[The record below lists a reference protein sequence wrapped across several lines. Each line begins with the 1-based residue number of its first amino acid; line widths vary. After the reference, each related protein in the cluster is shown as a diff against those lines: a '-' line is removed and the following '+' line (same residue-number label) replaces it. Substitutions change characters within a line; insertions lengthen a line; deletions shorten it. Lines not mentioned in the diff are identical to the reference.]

1 MRDVGEKTVKTVD
14 RAADLADRIKKAL
27 VRTADQAQNLT
38 DDGQVTP
45 SEYAGDKLQYGMEDI
60 ASEAGHI
67 VVDTG
72 KGAYRTGKSAI
83 QNFREKRR
91 SEAEQRRQALENE
104 SSDTPVDEPTDPV
117 TPDQPGPATPPES
130 PVEEEIVTPSG
141 SQQRKTRMGK
151 SPTGDGPKG
160 RLTTAK
166 DGADAIQKK
175 QQIKGPVKRKSQ
187 SVKTVQQ
194 TERTIKQAK
203 KATEQTA
210 KAMERSVKGTQ
221 RTVKTAEQSS
231 KVAIKTAQETAHAAQ
246 KSAQAAAKTAKKAAQ
261 AAKAAAKAAAEA
273 AKAAAKAVV
282 TTVKAIIAGIKSLVA
297 AIAAGGWVAVVII
310 IVIMLVALIVGSC
323 FGIFF
328 SSEDTGSPMTMQSV
342 VHEINMDYQSSLDT
356 IRNMTVH
363 DKLESSGSRA
373 VWPEVLA
380 VYAVR
385 VNTNPDNP
393 QDVASMDNAKKA
405 MLEEIFWAMNQ
416 INYRVETAEET
427 VIVEEVGE
435 NGEIIEVETVEMITT
450 LYINVTHKTATT
462 MAYEYGF
469 TEEQKQMLNE
479 LLLDKNASMWSAV
492 LYGIHDPNEQI
503 VAVAQSQ
510 LGNVGGQ
517 PYWSWYGFD
526 SRVEWCACF
535 VSWCANECGYID
547 LGVIPKFA
555 ACPTG
560 AQWFKDRGRW
570 ADNTATPVPGMIIFF
585 DWDDEEEGGQ
595 NGLANHVGIVA
606 KVENGY
612 VYTVEGNSGDSCAQ
626 RRYRIGYYEILGYGL
641 PAY

>member
-1 MRDVGEKTVKTVD
+1 MKTVD
-14 RAADLADRIKKAL
+14 RAADLGERMKKAL

-60 ASEAGHI
+60 ATEAGHI

-72 KGAYRTGKSAI
+72 KGVYRTGKSAI
-83 QNFREKRR
+83 QKFREKRR
-91 SEAEQRRQALENE
+91 AEAEQRRQELVKETP
-104 SSDTPVDEPTDPV
+104 DTPIDEPADPV
-117 TPDQPGPATPPES
+117 TPDEPGPATPPES
-130 PVEEEIVTPSG
+130 PIEEEIVAPSDNH
-141 SQQRKTRMGK
+141 QRRTRMGK
-151 SPTGDGPKG
+151 SPAGDGPKG
-160 RLTTAK
+160 RLTTVK
-166 DGADAIQKK
+166 DGADTIQKE
-175 QQIKGPVKRKSQ
+175 QQIKGPARRKDQ
-187 SVKTVQQ
+187 SIKTVQK
-194 TERTIKQAK
+194 TEKTIKQTTKSA
-203 KATEQTA
+203 EQTA
-210 KAMERSVKGTQ
+210 KTTERSVKGTQ
-221 RTVKTAEQSS
+221 RAVKTAEQSS

-246 KSAQAAAKTAKKAAQ
+246 KSAQAAAKTAQKAAQ

-273 AKAAAKAVV
+273 AKAAAKAVAA
-282 TTVKAIIAGIKSLVA
+282 TVKAIIAGVKSLVA

-310 IVIMLVALIVGSC
+310 IVIMLIALIVGSC

-328 SSEDTGSPMTMQSV
+328 ASEDTGSPMTMQGV

-405 MLEEIFWAMNQ
+405 MLEEIFWTMNQ

-435 NGEIIEVETVEMITT
+435 NGEIVEVETTETITT
-450 LYINVTHKTATT
+450 LYINVTHKTAAT

-479 LLLDKNASMWSAV
+479 LLLDENASMWSAV

-555 ACPTG
+555 SCPTG

-595 NGLANHVGIVA
+595 NGLANHIGIVT
-606 KVENGY
+606 KVEDGY
-612 VYTVEGNSGDSCAQ
+612 VYTTEGNSGDSCAQ
-626 RRYRIGYYEILGYGL
+626 RRYRIGYYEILGYGI

>member
-1 MRDVGEKTVKTVD
+1 MKTVD
-14 RAADLADRIKKAL
+14 RAADLADRMKKAL

-83 QNFREKRR
+83 QKFRKKRR
-91 SEAEQRRQALENE
+91 AEAEQRRQELENE
-104 SSDTPVDEPTDPV
+104 TPDTPVDEQADPAI
-117 TPDQPGPATPPES
+117 PDQPEPATPPES
-130 PVEEEIVTPSG
+130 PVEEEVIAPSG
-141 SQQRKTRMGK
+141 NQQRRNTTGKT
-151 SPTGDGPKG
+151 PTGDGPKS
-160 RLTTAK
+160 RPTQTK
-166 DGADAIQKK
+166 DSVESVKK
-175 QQIKGPVKRKSQ
+175 EQRVKGPARRKDQ
-187 SVKTVQQ
+187 SIKTVQK
-194 TERTIKQAK
+194 TEKNIKQTTKSA
-203 KATEQTA
+203 EQTA
-210 KAMERSVKGTQ
+210 KTMERSVKGTQ
-221 RTVKTAEQSS
+221 RAVKTAEQSS
-231 KVAIKTAQETAHAAQ
+231 KVAIKTAQETAHTAQ
-246 KSAQAAAKTAKKAAQ
+246 KSAQAAAKTAQKAAQ

-273 AKAAAKAVV
+273 AKAAAKAVAA
-282 TTVKAIIAGIKSLVA
+282 TVKAIIAGVKSLVA
-297 AIAAGGWVAVVII
+297 AVAAGGWVAVVII
-310 IVIMLVALIVGSC
+310 IVIMLIALIVGSC

-328 SSEDTGSPMTMQSV
+328 ASEDTGSPMTMQGV

-385 VNTNPDNP
+385 VNTDPNNP

-416 INYRVETAEET
+416 INSRVEIAEET
-427 VIVEEVGE
+427 VIIEDVDEEG
-435 NGEIIEVETVEMITT
+435 NIIEIETTQMITT

-469 TEEQKQMLNE
+469 TDEQKQMLNE
-479 LLLDKNASMWSAV
+479 LLQDENASMWSAV

-526 SRVEWCACF
+526 SRVEWCARF

-547 LGVIPKFA
+547 LGIIPKFA

-595 NGLANHVGIVA
+595 NGLANHVGIVT
-606 KVENGY
+606 KVEDGY
-612 VYTVEGNSGDSCAQ
+612 VYTTEGNSGDSCAQ
-626 RRYRIGYYEILGYGL
+626 RRYRIGYYEILGYGI

>member
-1 MRDVGEKTVKTVD
+1 MENYDSIFAPKEAAQNKTFSPIDKQAWAEKKQAERQQVYELID
-14 RAADLADRIKKAL
+14 E
-27 VRTADQAQNLT
+27 TAD
-38 DDGQVTP
+38 G
-45 SEYAGDKLQYGMEDI
+45 I
-60 ASEAGHI
+60 
-67 VVDTG
+67 
-72 KGAYRTGKSAI
+72 
-83 QNFREKRR
+83 
-91 SEAEQRRQALENE
+91 
-104 SSDTPVDEPTDPV
+104 
-117 TPDQPGPATPPES
+117 
-130 PVEEEIVTPSG
+130 
-141 SQQRKTRMGK
+141 
-151 SPTGDGPKG
+151 
-160 RLTTAK
+160 AK
-166 DGADAIQKK
+166 DGDLFKTALDVMARFDRYSVGNVLLIAAQMPEATKLADFDTWK
-175 QQIKGPVKRKSQ
+175 QNRTYVRKGEDHIKGPVRRKSQ

-231 KVAIKTAQETAHAAQ
+231 KVAMKTAQETAHAAQ
-246 KSAQAAAKTAKKAAQ
+246 KSAQAAAKTAQKAAQ

-273 AKAAAKAVV
+273 AKAAAKAVA
-282 TTVKAIIAGIKSLVA
+282 TAVKAIIAGVKSLVA

-310 IVIMLVALIVGSC
+310 IVLMLVALIVGSC

-328 SSEDTGSPMTMQSV
+328 ASEDTNSPMTMQSV

-356 IRNMTVH
+356 IRNMTIH

-385 VNTNPDNP
+385 VNTDLNNP

-405 MLEEIFWAMNQ
+405 ILEEIFWAMNQ
-416 INYRVETAEET
+416 INYRVETTEET
-427 VIVEEVGE
+427 VIVEDVDEEG
-435 NGEIIEVETVEMITT
+435 NIIETETTQVITT
-450 LYINVTHKTATT
+450 LYINVTHKTAMT

-479 LLLDKNASMWSAV
+479 LLQDENASMWSAV

-510 LGNVGGQ
+510 LGNVGGE
-517 PYWSWYGFD
+517 PYWRWYGFD
-526 SRVEWCACF
+526 YHVEWCACF

-570 ADNTATPVPGMIIFF
+570 ADNSATPVPGMIIFF
-585 DWDDEEEGGQ
+585 DWDEEEDGGQ
-595 NGLANHVGIVA
+595 NGLANHVGIVT

-612 VYTVEGNSGDSCAQ
+612 VYTIEGNSGDSCAQ
-626 RRYRIGYYEILGYGL
+626 RRYPVGYYEILGYGIL
-641 PAY
+641 VN